1 MASSEEKQVNRKK
14 AMKDLEKLLKMTYS
28 GLTCGEYDILK
39 AAYEYID
46 MKYYLE
52 DLFKK
57 GPNSES

>member
-14 AMKDLEKLLKMTYS
+14 AMKDLEKLLKMAYK

-39 AAYEYID
+39 ASYEYID

-52 DLFKK
+52 NIFK